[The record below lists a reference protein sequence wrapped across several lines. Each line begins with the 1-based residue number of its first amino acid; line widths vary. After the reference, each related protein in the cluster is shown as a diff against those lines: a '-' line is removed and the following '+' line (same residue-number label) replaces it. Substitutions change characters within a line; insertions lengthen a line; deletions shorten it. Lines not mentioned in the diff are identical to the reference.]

1 MDKTALIDKLD
12 RATDKAVSVAL
23 VRGIPLTVS
32 KKSTM
37 IGTTL
42 IRKNIKGF
50 YDVLTLDGKVL
61 YEDISVFDVAVIVA
75 QRHNSGETGT
85 IRKVL
90 YLEQKYS
97 KYRSD
102 MLTYLHCL
110 KGAKK
115 KNDIE
120 RMAILEDK
128 FQVSEML
135 AKNVR
140 DHISIFK
147 RTK

>member
-1 MDKTALIDKLD
+1 MDKTGLLDKLD

-23 VRGIPLTVS
+23 VRGIPLPVS

-42 IRKNIKGF
+42 IRKNSKGF
-50 YDVLTLDGKVL
+50 YDVLSLDGKLL
-61 YEDISVFDVAVIVA
+61 YGDISVFDVAIIVA
-75 QRHNSGETGT
+75 QRHNAGETGT
-85 IRKVL
+85 IKKVL

-97 KYRSD
+97 KHHSD

-115 KNDIE
+115 KNDTE

-128 FQVSEML
+128 FQIAEMF
-135 AKNVR
+135 AKDVR
-140 DHISIFK
+140 DHITLFK

>member
-1 MDKTALIDKLD
+1 MNRSALIDKLD
-12 RATDKAVSVAL
+12 KATDRGVSVAL

-32 KKSTM
+32 KKTTM

-42 IRKNIKGF
+42 IRKNESGY
-50 YDVLTLDGKVL
+50 YDVLSLDGKGL
-61 YEDISVFDVAVIVA
+61 YKDISVFDVAVIIA
-75 QRHNSGETGT
+75 QRHNNGEYGT
-85 IRKVL
+85 IKKVL
-90 YLEQKYS
+90 FLEEKYS
-97 KYRSD
+97 KHHSD
-102 MLTYLHCL
+102 MLNYLHCL

-128 FQVSEML
+128 FQISEIY
-135 AKNVR
+135 AKEMRN
-140 DHISIFK
+140 HISLFK

>member
-12 RATDKAVSVAL
+12 RATDRGVSVAL

-32 KKSTM
+32 KKTTM

-42 IRKNIKGF
+42 IRKNSSGY
-50 YDVLTLDGKVL
+50 YDVLSLDGRSL
-61 YEDISVFDVAVIVA
+61 YKDISVFDVAVIIA
-75 QRHNSGETGT
+75 QKHNSGDTM
-85 IRKVL
+85 IIKKVL
-90 YLEQKYS
+90 FLEQKYS
-97 KYRSD
+97 KHHSD
-102 MLTYLHCL
+102 MLAYLHCL

-128 FQVSEML
+128 FQL
-135 AKNVR
+135 AEFAAKDLR
-140 DHISIFK
+140 DRISHFK